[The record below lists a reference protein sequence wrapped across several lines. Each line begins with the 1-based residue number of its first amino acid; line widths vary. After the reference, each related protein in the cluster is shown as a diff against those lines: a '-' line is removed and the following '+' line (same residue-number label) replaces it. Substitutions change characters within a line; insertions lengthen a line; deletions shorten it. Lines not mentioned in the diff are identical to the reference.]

1 MGNDEKRIFLMDNYG
16 IPAANIF
23 NSRSTTFA
31 TELMRVTNNY
41 GVDVILNSLTGDLLD
56 ESWRCIA
63 DGGTMVE
70 LGKKDMLDRNY
81 LSMEPFGRNAS
92 FRCFDMSHVHV
103 SDALIARYTELDS
116 TSSTIA
122 ADVVIRLLTQ
132 LMGLIEKGH
141 VKPISPIKTFG
152 FEDVPS
158 AFRFMRGAKHIGK
171 IVISNGSQNI
181 DKVPVRPAPRR
192 LSLRSDVSYL
202 IIGGLKGLC
211 GSLAV
216 YMARHGAKH
225 IVAMSR
231 SGYEDKVSQRVIHE
245 LCTEGCQV
253 DLAIGDVSN
262 LDDVR
267 RAFQK
272 AAVPVGGIIQG
283 AMVLRVSRYWT
294 LRLLVDTKNRPGP
307 PFYLNDH

>member
-1 MGNDEKRIFLMDNYG
+1 MGNDEKRVFLMDNYG

-23 NSRSTTFA
+23 NSRSTKFA

-63 DGGTMVE
+63 HGGTMVE

-103 SDALIARYTELDS
+103 SDALIARYANFDS

-122 ADVVIRLLTQ
+122 TDVVIRLLTQ

-171 IVISNGSQNI
+171 IVISNGSRNI

-231 SGYEDKVSQRVIHE
+231 SGYEDRVSLRVLHD
-245 LCTEGCQV
+245 LSTEGCHV
-253 DLAIGDVSN
+253 DLAIGDVAN

-272 AAVPVGGIIQG
+272 ATVPVGGIIQG

-294 LRLLVDTKNRPGP
+294 PRLLVDTKA
-307 PFYLNDH
+307 F

>member
-1 MGNDEKRIFLMDNYG
+1 MGNDEKRDFLVDNFG
-16 IPAANIF
+16 IPASNIF

-31 TELMRVTNNY
+31 AELMRVTDNY

-63 DGGTMVE
+63 DGGTMIE

-103 SDALIARYTELDS
+103 SDGLIARYADS
-116 TSSTIA
+116 DSPSWTIA
-122 ADVVIRLLTQ
+122 ADLVVRLFTQ
-132 LMGLIEKGH
+132 LMELIEKGH
-141 VKPISPIKTFG
+141 VKPISPIQTFD

-171 IVISNGSQNI
+171 IVISNGSRNI

-192 LSLRSDVSYL
+192 LSLRNDISYL

-216 YMARHGAKH
+216 YMARHGAKY

-231 SGYEDKVSQRVIHE
+231 SGYEDKASKRVLHD
-245 LCTEGCQV
+245 LYNEGCQV

-272 AAVPVGGIIQG
+272 ATVPIGGIIQG
-283 AMVLRVSRYWT
+283 AMVLRVSTRWMVRILWT
-294 LRLLVDTKNRPGP
+294 LTSFRTAHLPQ
-307 PFYLNDH
+307 